1 MEDFLRYKS
10 IHNCG
15 FLKLFLAYPK
25 FRYQLYYRL
34 RRNSKVWR
42 ILLLPLK
49 FSKGLNLYIH
59 CKDIE
64 GGLFIE
70 HGFATIITCS
80 HIGKNCW
87 INQQVTIG
95 HSDATHC
102 PYIGDDVSIK
112 AGAKIIGGVTIG
124 NDVIIGANAVVVK
137 DVPDHSIL
145 AGVPAKVIKT
155 RVSSDMPWERVSK

>member
-1 MEDFLRYKS
+1 MYKS
-10 IHNCG
+10 IHRCG
-15 FLKLFLAYPK
+15 FIRLFIAYPE

-34 RRNSKVWR
+34 RCKSKVWK

-59 CKDIE
+59 CRDIG
-64 GGLFIE
+64 GGLLIE
-70 HGFATIITCS
+70 HGFATIISCN

-95 HSDATHC
+95 HSDAAHC
-102 PYIGDDVSIK
+102 PYIGDNVSIK

-137 DVPDHSIL
+137 DVPDHSIV

-155 RVSSDMPWERVSK
+155 RTSEDMPWERVK